1 MKYVLENADN
11 KTIGTMTTAKDL
23 FDITIKDI
31 TPQARHKLGIKK
43 GRSYEITHTHY
54 NTVAI
59 FDVTE
64 GDGLEAEAIGEI
76 RY

>member
-11 KTIGTMTTAKDL
+11 EIIGTMTTSKDL
-23 FDITIKDI
+23 FEITIEDI

-43 GRSYEITHTHY
+43 DRSYEITHTHY
-54 NTVAI
+54 NTIAI

-64 GDGLEAEAIGEI
+64 GNGLEAEAIGEI

>member
-1 MKYVLENADN
+1 MRYVLENADN
-11 KTIGTMTTAKDL
+11 EIIGTMTTAKDL
-23 FDITIKDI
+23 FEITIEDI

-43 GRSYEITHTHY
+43 ERSYEIKHTHY
-54 NTVAI
+54 NTIAI

-64 GDGLEAEAIGEI
+64 GNGLEAEAIGEI